1 MPEMP
6 QCRHCILA
14 SFCFVCLLLTV
25 TCWPSLVNLIAPESR
40 LVSSRLVSLQVS
52 DWLPTI
58 VGALTGAAPA
68 PIENFPLDGVNHWA
82 ELSGSGD
89 EEQEATKLNDNEDE
103 DRNENGNGW
112 GGGPRKVVLL
122 ELDLFTAGPVYDPE
136 GNCGEWGRPVLT

>member
-1 MPEMP
+1 M
-6 QCRHCILA
+6 
-14 SFCFVCLLLTV
+14 
-25 TCWPSLVNLIAPESR
+25 
-40 LVSSRLVSLQVS
+40 S

-68 PIENFPLDGVNHWA
+68 PIENFPLDGVNHWS

-89 EEQEATKLNDNEDE
+89 EEQEATKLYDNDNDNEDE
-103 DRNENGNGW
+103 DGNGW